1 MGGPAGVAQAQGAVD
16 GAAALYQVAEHLQ
29 PALGLLHLKALF
41 PVIYRDAGGIIPSIF
56 QPGKAVQQ
64 DGGGLL
70 PAYESNDTTH
80 VRSSRNSEFEQR

>member
-1 MGGPAGVAQAQGAVD
+1 MIRE
-16 GAAALYQVAEHLQ
+16 ALDR
-29 PALGLLHLKALF
+29 LK
-41 PVIYRDAGGIIPSIF
+41 YWIF

-70 PAYESNDTTH
+70 PAYKSNDTTH